1 MFKLTFEALLLMFMT
16 GAIAAES
23 LDQIRSVAD
32 LKEAICSAR
41 AREIVQHPEQWLPEL
56 VSSVRWNTEL
66 SEHFVLHYQID
77 KSDGN
82 DVLFDSLISELEK
95 QYGEL
100 LNFFGIEAG
109 SKREQLA
116 LKTRLVCFIVKTD
129 CERTFGTLPDPH
141 LLFYLLDPGKDP
153 NYMNKLRHE
162 LAHWVWG
169 RLYGEA
175 PPLFNEGVAVYAE
188 KSSAPNITELDFL
201 ANAKAG
207 VDQVPP
213 LKEVVH
219 GDGFWKHKGM
229 YTLGSLWIDFLVKE
243 FGWDQLKTFFL
254 NSDFEDDL
262 VVEHFERVYG
272 EKLETLEFHWR
283 SYLAEK

>member
-1 MFKLTFEALLLMFMT
+1 MFKFTFQGLLLILVT
-16 GAIAAES
+16 GSTAAE
-23 LDQIRSVAD
+23 LPVKIRSVAD
-32 LKEAICSAR
+32 LKEAIHSAR

-56 VSSVRWNTEL
+56 VSSVHWRTEL

-77 KSDGN
+77 KSDQN
-82 DVLFDSLISELEK
+82 DALFEPLLLELEK
-95 QYGEL
+95 QYSEL
-100 LNFFGIEAG
+100 MNFFRIEAG
-109 SKREQLA
+109 SKQEQLA

-129 CERTFGTLPDPH
+129 SERTFGTLPDPH
-141 LLFYLLDPGKDP
+141 LLFYLLDPEKDP
-153 NYMNKLRHE
+153 DYLDKLRHE

-188 KSSAPNITELDFL
+188 KLSAPNITDLDFL

-207 VDQVPP
+207 VDEVPP